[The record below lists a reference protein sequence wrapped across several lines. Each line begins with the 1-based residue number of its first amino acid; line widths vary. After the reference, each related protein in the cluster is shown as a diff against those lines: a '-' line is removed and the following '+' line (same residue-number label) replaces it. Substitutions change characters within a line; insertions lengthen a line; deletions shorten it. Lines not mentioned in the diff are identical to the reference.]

1 MARRIDFK
9 AQATTPA
16 DARAVYRLLADGATW
31 PSWTPIG
38 RFELEA
44 EGIDGGESAGAIR
57 VFISGPVRSREQLV
71 ELHENEQIRYTVLSG
86 PPMRDHAARV
96 DLTPT
101 GDGGTRIVWYESF
114 EPTWPGTG
122 PLLRWFLARF
132 VQRCADGLAAAAQL
146 STDS

>member
-1 MARRIDFK
+1 MASRIDFE
-9 AQATTPA
+9 AQATTLAGAP
-16 DARAVYRLLADGATW
+16 AVYRLLADGASW

-44 EGIDGGESAGAIR
+44 EGAEGRESAGAIR

-71 ELHENEQIRYTVLSG
+71 ELKESELLRYTVLSG
-86 PPMRDHAARV
+86 PPMRNHSARV
-96 DLTPT
+96 DLSPT
-101 GDGGTRIVWYESF
+101 EGGGTRIVWHESF
-114 EPTWPGTG
+114 EPKWPGTG